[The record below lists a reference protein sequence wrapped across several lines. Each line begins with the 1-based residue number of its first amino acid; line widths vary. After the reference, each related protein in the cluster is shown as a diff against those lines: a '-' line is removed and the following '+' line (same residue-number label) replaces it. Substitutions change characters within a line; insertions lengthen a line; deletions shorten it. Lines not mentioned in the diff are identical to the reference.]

1 MLNRLYEIKIV
12 ISQLY
17 LTLNQEKL
25 SDMVHDNQE
34 MKKYMEN
41 SFDHIRF
48 KLSLPL

>member
-25 SDMVHDNQE
+25 SDMVHNNQE
-34 MKKYMEN
+34 MKNMEN
-41 SFDHIRF
+41 SSDHIRF

>member
-1 MLNRLYEIKIV
+1 MLDRLYEIKIV

-25 SDMVHDNQE
+25 SHMVHDKQE
-34 MKKYMEN
+34 VKKNIEN
-41 SFDHIRF
+41 SFDHNRF